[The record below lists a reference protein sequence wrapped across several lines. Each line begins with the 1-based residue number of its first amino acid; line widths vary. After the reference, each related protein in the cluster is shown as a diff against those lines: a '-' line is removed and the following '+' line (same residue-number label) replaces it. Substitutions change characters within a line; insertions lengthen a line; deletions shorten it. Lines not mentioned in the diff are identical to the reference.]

1 MPILK
6 KIVDFLEKG
15 IDALVTAMMIVMGVS
30 IVIQVFARYV
40 LNNPT
45 GWSEELARY
54 IFVWITLL
62 GSAVVLKRGKH
73 VEVGY
78 LVERAP
84 PRVQKV
90 LGLAAQLGVLIFLCV
105 LLVSGIG
112 LTGVGHRQVSAA
124 MELPMSI
131 MYAAL
136 PAGAFFMI
144 LFLVAELIGQ
154 LIGTRRAGMPS
165 HKERKETGL

>member
-1 MPILK
+1 M
-6 KIVDFLEKG
+6 VEKG
-15 IDALVTAMMIVMGVS
+15 LDTLVTAMMIVMGVS

-54 IFVWITLL
+54 LFVWITML
-62 GSAVVLKRGKH
+62 GSAVVLNRGKH

-78 LVERAP
+78 IIERASP
-84 PRVQKV
+84 KVQKI
-90 LGLAAQLGVLIFLCV
+90 LGLVAQLGVFIFLSV

-124 MELPMSI
+124 MEVPMSF

-144 LFLVAELIGQ
+144 FFLVADLIDT
-154 LIGTRRAGMPS
+154 LPAGMPS
-165 HKERKETGL
+165 HKKKKEFDQ